1 MPKLLPRVF
10 HSITLPVNC
19 RNCGFNIGGTRE
31 AAAVLVYE
39 NTNEKVF
46 SVNTST
52 RDDRC
57 FVMQEGSNFLRS
69 HHQCKT
75 RRATYV
81 SSELTKDFA
90 CSLTE
95 KCKQAANTDNNVYEL
110 SPETIDKYQG
120 DSSVKEML
128 LSVHDRVASS
138 WLSCCV

>member
-1 MPKLLPRVF
+1 MIAALL
-10 HSITLPVNC
+10 C
-19 RNCGFNIGGTRE
+19 KKE
-31 AAAVLVYE
+31 AIFCVLT
-39 NTNEKVF
+39 TNV
-46 SVNTST
+46 
-52 RDDRC
+52 RLA
-57 FVMQEGSNFLRS
+57 GP
-69 HHQCKT
+69 
-75 RRATYV
+75 TYV